1 MKFDDR
7 IDEIYESLKRSAR
20 GNWRYDATTMTLV
33 IHLDDQN
40 IIKVNIPNRDIGS
53 FLARSPNRVAWLLE
67 SIYAH
72 RDIALQLLPKEVQD
86 KYMELVQGRLDP
98 SDEEVDETE
107 EQNET
112 EEAPVPA

>member
-1 MKFDDR
+1 MNFDDR

-20 GNWRYDATTMTLV
+20 GTWRYDTTTMTLV

-40 IIKVNIPNRDIGS
+40 IIKVNIPNREIGS

-86 KYMELVQGRLDP
+86 KYMELVQGRLNP
-98 SDEEVDETE
+98 TEQELEVMDEQDEAE
-107 EQNET
+107 EK
-112 EEAPVPA
+112 PVPA